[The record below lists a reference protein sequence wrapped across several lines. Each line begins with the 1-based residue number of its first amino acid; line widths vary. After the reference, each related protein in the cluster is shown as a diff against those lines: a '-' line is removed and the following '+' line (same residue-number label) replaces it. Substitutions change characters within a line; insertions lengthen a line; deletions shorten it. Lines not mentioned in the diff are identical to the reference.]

1 LQVVFADDPR
11 IHASRV
17 SPHTGLLVLDEVG
30 YLSYDSRNADLL
42 FQGGLQKVCAE
53 ESRADGACATA
64 LIDRIIHH
72 ADIITIEGQSY
83 RRRAAE
89 ESAAARKTK
98 AKR

>member
-1 LQVVFADDPR
+1 MGRTGVLLRVGRGSGEVRYPPV
-11 IHASRV
+11 AS
-17 SPHTGLLVLDEVG
+17 SPL
-30 YLSYDSRNADLL
+30 
-42 FQGGLQKVCAE
+42 
-53 ESRADGACATA
+53 GACATA
-64 LIDRIIHH
+64 LIDRIILH